1 MFCNRHL
8 TKSFP
13 SSNVI
18 VSLCFCVV
26 DQSER
31 GFGLNKK
38 ELIGYVAE
46 KAELNKKQ
54 ASAAVEA
61 FIEGVSSVIER
72 GDKISLIGFGTF
84 GVKERAAREGVVPGT
99 KEKRMYDAKKVP
111 FFKAGK
117 ALKDKAL

>member
-1 MFCNRHL
+1 MY
-8 TKSFP
+8 
-13 SSNVI
+13 
-18 VSLCFCVV
+18 
-26 DQSER
+26 QSER
-31 GFGLNKK
+31 GLGLNKK

-61 FIEGVSSVIER
+61 FIEGVSSVIEK
-72 GDKISLIGFGTF
+72 GEKISLIGFGTF

-99 KEKRMYDAKKVP
+99 KEKRMYAAKKVP

>member
-1 MFCNRHL
+1 MVKKR
-8 TKSFP
+8 
-13 SSNVI
+13 
-18 VSLCFCVV
+18 
-26 DQSER
+26 ER
-31 GFGLNKK
+31 GLGLNKK

-46 KAELNKKQ
+46 KADLSKKD
-54 ASAAVEA
+54 AAAAVDA
-61 FIEGVSSVIER
+61 FIEGVSTVIEK
-72 GDKISLIGFGTF
+72 GDKISLVGFGTF

>member
-1 MFCNRHL
+1 MVNKR
-8 TKSFP
+8 
-13 SSNVI
+13 
-18 VSLCFCVV
+18 
-26 DQSER
+26 ER
-31 GFGLNKK
+31 GLGLNKK

-46 KAELNKKQ
+46 KADLSKKD
-54 ASAAVEA
+54 AAAAVDA
-61 FIEGVSSVIER
+61 FIEGVSAVIEK
-72 GDKISLIGFGTF
+72 GDKISLVGFGTF